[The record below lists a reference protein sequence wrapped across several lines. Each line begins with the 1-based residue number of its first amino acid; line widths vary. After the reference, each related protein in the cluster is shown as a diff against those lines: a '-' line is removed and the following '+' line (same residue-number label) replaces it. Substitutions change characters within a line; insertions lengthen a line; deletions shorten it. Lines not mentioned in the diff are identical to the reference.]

1 MLDATRISVTEP
13 FEFDELVICSGL
25 DDNWSAWIGIRTYLA
40 ELARQ
45 ELGWDAKAM
54 TFYAQYKTHTG
65 DPDFHCYAEL
75 TISGRPANFSRQIVA
90 QDARGYC
97 AAKRDFW
104 RKHTRMLRYK
114 FNDIYWHLDRYA
126 ISGEGFHCPH
136 FVMTTKP
143 EKFPR
148 V

>member
-13 FEFDELVICSGL
+13 FEFDELVICPGL
-25 DDNWSAWIGIRTYLA
+25 DDNWSAWIGIRTHLA
-40 ELARQ
+40 ELAQQ
-45 ELGWDAKAM
+45 ELGWDAKVM
-54 TFYAQYKTHTG
+54 TFYAQYK

-75 TISGRPANFSRQIVA
+75 TISGRPQSLPAKIVA

-97 AAKRDFW
+97 SAERDFW

-114 FNDIYWHLDRYA
+114 FNDIYWHLNRYT
-126 ISGEGFHCPH
+126 ISGEGVHYPH